1 MSEVSKNLF
10 LALESNLCT
19 FFILLDRFAT
29 ELAARKARRQSWV
42 GLAEEMVQAGWFD
55 T

>member
-1 MSEVSKNLF
+1 MSEVSKIVL
-10 LALESNLCT
+10 LALRVIFV
-19 FFILLDRFAT
+19 FFIYRFAT
-29 ELAARKARRQSWV
+29 ELSGRKARRRSWV

>member
-1 MSEVSKNLF
+1 MSEVSKIVL
-10 LALESNLCT
+10 LALRIIFV
-19 FFILLDRFAT
+19 FFLLDRFAT
-29 ELAARKARRQSWV
+29 ELSGRKARRQSWV